1 MQATPPPDR
10 ASLPRRLAAAAA
22 AVLSSAGLLSVAMY
36 AASPPTAQAATA
48 SCHHIAGPF
57 HSNRAAIFNSAGQR
71 YVPYGIN
78 VTGLAHPLTASQ
90 IRSRA
95 AMAGTVD
102 ADNAVIAAAA
112 GLWCSNTV
120 RLQIEQDYLV
130 AADGTVNRPFLAA
143 IQSEV
148 AYAESLGLVVVLNDQ
163 TQLTP
168 AHNGQEFMPT
178 RRSFAFWD
186 SLTSHYKT
194 DPRVVFD
201 LYNEPAFVPTWWQW
215 RNGGVRNGVAF
226 YGMQQ
231 LADRVRHR
239 DGARNLLWVEGPHV
253 GGSLQDAWA
262 YRISHDGP
270 LEYAEHRPAGPHTPA
285 DWYGLFGYLAVHNLA
300 PVVEGEWAD
309 YARTNAG
316 WACWDDAPK
325 SVPVWL
331 RYLADHRI
339 GMIVTKMIPGQLIES
354 ANMDD
359 PTHIRSNWSCT
370 TGLNEGAG
378 NQIRNWF
385 SLHNG

>member
-1 MQATPPPDR
+1 MLLALVSLLTLATFTAARP
-10 ASLPRRLAAAAA
+10 SAAAAA
-22 AVLSSAGLLSVAMY
+22 A
-36 AASPPTAQAATA
+36 
-48 SCHHIAGPF
+48 CRHITGPF
-57 HSNRAAIFNSAGQR
+57 HSRGSAVHNSAGQR
-71 YVPYGIN
+71 YIPYGIN
-78 VTGLAHPLTASQ
+78 VTGLAHPLLMRAQYASTV
-90 IRSRA
+90 
-95 AMAGTVD
+95 AGD
-102 ADNAVIAAAA
+102 SAVIQAAAA
-112 GLWCSNTV
+112 YWCSNTV
-120 RLQIEQDYLV
+120 RLQIEQDYLI

-163 TQLTP
+163 TQLTR
-168 AHNGQEFMPT
+168 AHDDREFMPT

-186 SLTSHYKT
+186 ILTSQYRA
-194 DPRVVFD
+194 DPRVVLD

-215 RNGGVRNGVAF
+215 RNGGTLHGVRF
-226 YGMQQ
+226 FGMQQ
-231 LADRVRHR
+231 LADHVRH

-262 YRISHDGP
+262 YRIRHDGP

-285 DWYGLFGYLAVHNLA
+285 DWYGLFGYLAAHNLA

-331 RYLADHRI
+331 HYLANHQI